1 MNLSKPQIMIY
12 NMVKIAGDVIANN
25 CSSMLIEGR
34 REECELQRA
43 LNELFRINDAL
54 RFRLKYDS
62 SEVYQEIAD
71 FEERNFDVLYFNDKD
86 ELSEY
91 AEAYSQ
97 EVLDSSVEL
106 CDFKI
111 VVLPEHFGLL
121 VKLHHII
128 SDAWTFGLLY
138 TQYNNLLN
146 NAEVSAYSYTDYLET
161 EKAYA
166 DSKRYSRDREFFY
179 NQIKSVENISYL
191 CDKETTDFSTR
202 RKVFILDSEKAKK
215 INEFASENNCSV
227 FSVFSLALATY
238 ISKVKITEDPFFI
251 GTTILNRHNDKELNT
266 AGVFIN
272 TVPLLFDINSEN
284 SFSSNLE
291 KTEDNLMSV
300 FRHQKYT
307 YNDLMSDLRK
317 ENKGY
322 GKLYD
327 VMINYMNATIEFTDE
342 CIHSSWYHNGMQV
355 ESLQIHID
363 DRDNEGIFKI
373 HYDYQTEKF
382 TESDIDRLHSNIC
395 ALLEDALTHPDK
407 KISEISI
414 VSEEEREKLFSFND
428 TFAEY
433 ERDKCIHELFEAN
446 AVATPDKVA
455 LVACDKTLTYKELNE
470 EANKIAHSLIAMGI
484 GNGDIVGLMLPRKS
498 YLLAA
503 LLGILKSGAA
513 YLPIDS
519 ELPAERIEYMCQDA
533 GAALVVS
540 PDNIDALLNNSEA
553 SNPDVKISN
562 DSLCYCIYT
571 SGSTGLPKGVMAK
584 HRNVV
589 NYVSKNKHNIA
600 GKIITED
607 FETIVS
613 ISTCSFDIFITET
626 ILPLVNGLR
635 FILADE
641 QQCRNQYAL
650 NKLLSKEKGEFLQT
664 TPTKFKVLTAEPT
677 QRDFLRNVKAI
688 LLGGEAMEE
697 SYLKELRKITNAKIY
712 NIYGATEVPIW
723 STIADTDTF
732 TDAITIGKPFANT
745 RVYILDKH
753 LKPVPIGVAGEL
765 CIGGDSVSGGYLN
778 RPELTAEKFIDN
790 PFTEGKLY
798 RTGDNAYW
806 RGDGNLVYIGRSDFQ
821 VKIRGLRIELGE
833 IESAIQAIEGIKRAV
848 VVVRKDKSDRQLICA
863 FYTGEEKKISE
874 IKGLIGSKLPKYMIP
889 HIFTRLEEM
898 PLTTSGKANRNALP
912 EIDLENIGTDTEYV
926 APETDRE
933 IILAESI
940 GNVLESERVS
950 VLDNFFD
957 IGGDSLKAIEL
968 TAKLEEKGYT
978 VAIRTIFSCKD
989 IRELAAR
996 LEAKE
1001 TEEEKIEYGN
1011 VLPATAAQMRVYTA
1025 QMLKPESTL
1034 YNITYAFRAE
1044 NTDKQRLEAAV
1055 NGLIARHESLRTRFE
1070 NRQGTICQIIDSTA
1084 YVSVEEAESINS
1096 FARPFEL
1103 DKSPLIR
1110 VGCNEESIVIDMH
1123 HIIVDGE
1130 SMPVFFRELNELYM
1144 GREIKEDAVQ
1154 YGEFAVTDGYTKE
1167 NESYWLDVFSTQ
1179 APSLELPCDR
1189 QRPAEQ
1195 SFDGA
1200 VYYGQIDI
1208 GLHGKIEEKCKEAG
1222 ITPYVYYMA
1231 CLSVLLSKLSGSE
1244 DIVIGTPISGRQ
1256 SRFLDAVGMFVNT
1269 IALRSRP
1276 DGNKTIS
1283 ELLNEIRDGSIEAI
1297 DNQNYPFGELVKK
1310 LGIEQ
1315 SGRNPMF
1322 DIMLAYQSFELTDIS
1337 FADKKAELIPLEI
1350 SAAKCD
1356 ITFNILPRKDDVVL
1370 AAEYCTAIFT
1380 EEKIGS
1386 FSDMYIALLE
1396 QCLDDEQYIK
1406 DVSVT
1411 DVDLIDSF
1419 NNTAHTY
1426 DIPYGS
1432 TLYSL
1437 FEKTAKDN
1445 SDKVCIGT
1453 AEKAVTFGE
1462 LLDISEALDARLRE
1476 ITDNKKSVVAVIAE
1490 RSIEMYGAVY
1500 GIIRGGN
1507 AYLPIDPSY
1516 PADRIGYILSDSNA
1530 AAVVA
1535 QGKFTHLAG
1544 NVPCVDMTELLGKAH
1559 STESVPCL
1567 AEADDTAYV
1576 IYTSG
1581 STGNPKGARVSHKSA
1596 VNRIMWIH
1604 DKYPLGGN
1612 DVILQKTPYTFDVSV
1627 WELFWWGAV
1636 GGSLAASKPDEHF
1649 LPEKILLE
1657 TEKNKV
1663 THIHFVPSVFELFL
1677 NYLESHREEAY
1688 KFGSVKYVFLSGEA
1702 LSASLVQRFYK
1713 LFSCERVTVH
1723 NLYGPT
1729 ECAVDVTYYD
1739 CTEEEIDPV
1748 PIGKPIYNTQL
1759 HIVDKY
1765 MNLVPIGVQGEICIA
1780 GMNVGQGY
1788 LNNEKFTNERFI
1800 DNPFGEGKLYRTGDL
1815 GYWKEDGNIVFVG
1828 RNDFQVKVRGLRIE
1842 LGEIE
1847 NAVSEVEGIALS
1859 VAVVR
1864 EDNQGRQF
1872 ICAFYTGKEVESKLI
1887 KAQLS
1892 EKLPKYMIP
1901 NIFVRLEEMP
1911 LTTSG
1916 KINRKALPE
1925 VDLESIETLAEYIAP
1940 ETDKE
1945 KILADCISEVLGAEK
1960 ISVADNFFDIGGDSL
1975 KAIELSAR
1983 LEAEGYEIR
1992 VKDIFESGNIREL
2005 AEKLEE
2011 NTREYVKAEYG
2022 SVLPATAAQMRVY
2035 TAQMLKP
2042 ESTLYNITYA
2052 FRAENTDKQRL
2063 EAAVNGLIARHES
2076 LRTRFENRQGTIC
2089 QIIDSTAYVSVEEA
2103 ESINSF
2109 ARPFELDKSPLI
2121 RVGCNE
2127 ESIVIDMHHI
2137 IVDGESMPVFFREL
2151 NELYMGREIKEDAVQ
2166 YGEFA
2171 VTDGYTKENESYWL
2185 DVFSTQAPSL
2195 ELPCDRQRLAEQSF
2209 DGAVYYG
2216 QIDKALHG
2224 KIEEKCRQS
2233 GITPYIYYM
2242 ACLSVLLSK
2251 LSGSE
2256 DIVIG
2261 TPISGRQSRFLNT
2274 VGMFVNTI
2282 ALRSRPEGEKTFG
2295 DLLGEIRESSV
2306 CAIDNQNYPFGELVK
2321 KLGIEQSGR
2330 NPMFDIM
2337 LAYQS
2342 FELTDI
2348 SFADKKAELIPLEI
2362 SAAKC
2367 DITFNILP
2375 RKDDVVLAAEY
2386 CTDLFKEEKILSFT
2400 DMYISLLEKCL
2411 DSERY
2416 IRDVSVT
2423 CMKQLEGFNKT
2434 AAEYPEDKC
2443 IHELFEAQAEKT
2455 PEKTALIAVDK
2466 TLTYRALNEE
2476 ANRIAHSLIGRGI
2489 GRGDTVGLML
2499 PRKSYLLSA
2508 LFGILKTGAAYLPI
2522 DSELPEERIEYMCKD
2537 ADAGLV
2543 VSEENIV
2550 SLLSSDNIANPCKE
2564 ITPEAVCYC
2573 IYTSGSTGQPKG
2585 VLAKH
2590 RNVVNYISKNEHNIA
2605 GKIIKDDFEAIVSIS
2620 TCSFDIFVTETVL
2633 PLVNG
2638 WRTVLADE
2646 QQCRNQYALNKL
2658 LSKEKGEFLQT
2669 TPTKLKVLLS
2679 DPAQR
2684 GFMSNI
2690 RALLLGGEAMELPFL
2705 YELRKLTDAKIYN
2718 IYGATEVPIWSTI
2731 ADTETFTDAVTI
2743 GKPFANT
2750 QVYILDKYLKPV
2762 PVGVAGE
2769 LCIGGDSVSGG
2780 YLNRPELTAE
2790 KFIDNPFGEGKLYRT
2805 GDNAYWR
2812 EDGNLAYIGRSDFQ
2826 VKIRGL
2832 RIELGEIE
2840 SAIQRTDGIN
2850 RAVVVVRRDKEDRQ
2864 LICAFYTG
2872 EEKKAN
2878 QLREEL
2884 GKSLPKYMIPHI
2896 FTHLAEMPLTASG
2909 KANRNALPEIDLEN
2923 ISTETEYVA
2932 PSSSEEAV
2940 LAECAG
2946 VVLGHERVSV
2956 LDNFFDIGG
2965 DSLKAIELTAKLEER
2980 GYTVI
2985 IKDIFSSRNIR
2996 ELAARLEEKET
3007 EEIKTEYGNVLPA
3020 TAAQMRAYTA
3030 QMMQPDSTMYNITY
3044 AFRAEQLNKT
3054 LLERAVNRLIERHE
3068 SLRTRFEN
3076 RDGEIMQIIEERA
3089 EISVE
3094 DISDTVGFAKAFDLS
3109 RAPLIRVGCTK
3120 DSIVIDI
3127 HHIVIDGESMPVFFR
3142 ELNEL
3147 YMGREL
3153 PEAVQYGE
3161 FAVTDGYTQENESYW
3176 LRIFEEEAPVSEIPA
3191 DYPRGAEQSFR
3202 GSNIYEQIDINL
3214 HREIEKKS
3222 KKKGITPYVYYMAC
3236 LSVLLSKL
3244 SGNEDIVTGTP
3255 ISGRQSRYL
3264 NTVGMFVNT
3273 VALRSKPEGNKTISE
3288 LLDEIRASSVDA
3300 ISNQSYPFGKLLQ
3313 KVNANSSGRNTMFN
3327 VMLAYQSFE
3336 MTDITFADKKAE
3348 LIPLLSEASKCDMS
3362 FNVLPRR
3369 DDVILSVEYCTDLF
3383 RKETVSK
3390 FVQMYCSLLEQ
3401 CLDDDKYIKD
3411 ISVRDTVLT
3420 DSFNNTEHSYAV
3432 PESSTVYSLFERVAK
3447 ENKDKVCIVAD
3458 KKVTFGELV
3467 SISEALDAK
3476 IRRITSG
3483 EKSVVAV
3490 IAERSIEMY
3499 AAIYGIIRGGN
3510 AYLPID
3516 PDYPQDR
3523 INYILSNSGAA
3534 AVVSQG
3540 KFVCKAEG
3548 IPCVDMTGFIRAS
3561 EETTVPECSCKPE
3574 DTAYVIYTSG
3584 STGAPKG
3591 AKVSHK
3597 SVINRILWMHDKYP
3611 LEKDDVILQKTP
3623 YTFDVSVWELFWW
3636 GMVGGRLAA
3645 SRPGEHFLP
3654 ARILDE
3660 VAKNKATHLHFV
3672 PSVFE
3677 LFLNY
3682 LEAHIDERS
3691 KFDSVKYVFLSG
3703 EALSANLVQRFY
3715 GLYDYG
3721 KVTLHNLYGPTEC
3734 TVDVTY
3740 YDCVP
3745 ADTDPVPI
3753 GKPVYNTQMY
3763 VVDRYNN
3770 IVPVG
3775 VTGELCI
3782 AGINVG
3788 QGYLNNERLTNERF
3802 IDNPFGEGKLY
3813 RTGDLAYWKEDGNI
3827 VFTGRKDSQIKLN
3840 GQRVEISEIEAVIS
3854 SVESVESVA
3863 VLLRSIKGRDVLVA
3877 FYSGKNASDEMIK
3890 NVCRE
3895 KLPKYMVPSFAVQLE
3910 HMPLNKNGKLDR
3922 RALADM
3928 EFSVPEAET
3937 DKPAND
3943 LERYICGVF
3952 EEILDERNI
3961 GRNSDFFELGGT
3973 SYSMISLLTE
3983 EGFEN
3988 VSAADFMR
3996 NPTPA
4001 ALADMLS
4008 KKAFS
4013 TAEYLEGL
4021 YVPENPGKALIILP
4035 FAGGGAEAFGNF
4047 VASLKKVRSDVA
4059 VYYIRYLRSFEECK
4073 NAADEISVL
4082 LKDMPLMFYSHCVG
4096 SAVALQ
4102 IILQL
4107 ENMGVPVAHY
4117 FAGASIPP
4125 KKPTGKSIW
4134 NNVPDKIIKSIL
4146 VKSGAELKRLDK
4158 AVLAD
4163 VLRCFRK
4170 DTDFAVSAFSEL
4182 KHRIVSPVTVVVSKT
4197 DPFTRRYK
4205 AAEKIWSRYAQNI
4218 SKVEFISTDSHYFQ
4232 STESDELADI
4242 VLKNK

>member
-34 REECELQRA
+34 KDEGELQRA

-71 FEERNFDVLYFNDKD
+71 FEEREFDVLYFNDKE

-91 AEAYSQ
+91 AEAYSK
-97 EVLDSSVEL
+97 ELLDSSVEL
-106 CDFKI
+106 CNFKI

-146 NAEVSAYSYTDYLET
+146 NVEVSAYSYIDYLET

-166 DSKRYSRDREFFY
+166 DSKRYLRDREFFY
-179 NQIKSVENISYL
+179 NQIRSVENISYL
-191 CDKETTDFSTR
+191 SDKETTDFSTK
-202 RKVFILDSEKAKK
+202 RKVFILDSERAKK
-215 INEFASENNCSV
+215 INEFASEYNCSV

-238 ISKVKITEDPFFI
+238 ISKVKIPEEPFFI

-272 TVPLLFDINSEN
+272 TVPLLFDLDSEN

-342 CIHSSWYHNGMQV
+342 CIHSSWYHNGMQA

-363 DRDNEGIFKI
+363 DRDREGIFKI

-382 TESDIDRLHSNIC
+382 TENDIDRLHSNIC
-395 ALLEDALTHPDK
+395 TLLEDALVAPDK
-407 KISEISI
+407 KISEINMLSAD
-414 VSEEEREKLFSFND
+414 EKKKLLSFND

-433 ERDKCIHELFEAN
+433 ESNKCIHELFEAQVT
-446 AVATPDKVA
+446 AEPDKVA
-455 LVACDKTLTYKELNE
+455 LVACDKTLTYRQLNE
-470 EANKIAHSLIAMGI
+470 EANKIAHALIDMGI
-484 GNGDIVGLMLPRKS
+484 GKGDIVGLMLPRKS
-498 YLLAA
+498 YLLSA
-503 LLGILKSGAA
+503 LIGILKSGAA

-519 ELPAERIEYMCQDA
+519 ELPAERIEYMCQDT
-533 GAALVVS
+533 GAALVIS
-540 PDNIDALLNNSEA
+540 PDNIDTLLSNSDA
-553 SNPDVKISN
+553 SNPDVEISN

-571 SGSTGLPKGVMAK
+571 SGSTGHPKGVMAK

-589 NYVSKNKHNIA
+589 NYISKNKHNIA
-600 GKIITED
+600 GKIITDD
-607 FETIVS
+607 FEAIVS
-613 ISTCSFDIFITET
+613 ISTCSFDIFVTET
-626 ILPLVNGLR
+626 VLPLVNGLR
-635 FILADE
+635 SILADE

-664 TPTKFKVLTAEPT
+664 TPTKFKALTADPN
-677 QRDFLRNVKAI
+677 QREFLRNVKAI
-688 LLGGEAMEE
+688 LLGGEAMET
-697 SYLKELRKITNAKIY
+697 SYLNELRKITKAKIY
-712 NIYGATEVPIW
+712 NIYGTTEVPIW

-732 TDAITIGKPFANT
+732 VDAVTVGKPFANT
-745 RVYILDKH
+745 QVYILDKH
-753 LKPVPIGVAGEL
+753 RNLVPVGVTGEL
-765 CIGGDSVSGGYLN
+765 CIAGDSVSGGYLGK
-778 RPELTAEKFIDN
+778 PELTAEKFIDN
-790 PFTEGKLY
+790 PFGEGKLY

-806 RGDGNLVYIGRSDFQ
+806 REDGNLVYIGRSDFQ

-833 IESAIQAIEGIKRAV
+833 IESAIQAIDGINRAV
-848 VVVRKDKSDRQLICA
+848 VVVRKDKEDRQLICA
-863 FYTGEEKKISE
+863 FYTGEEKSVKDFRE
-874 IKGLIGSKLPKYMIP
+874 KLGRGLPKYMIP
-889 HIFTRLEEM
+889 HIFTHLSEM
-898 PLTTSGKANRNALP
+898 PLTSSGKANRNALP
-912 EIDLENIGTDTEYV
+912 EIALENISTETEYI
-926 APETDRE
+926 APETDKE
-933 IILAESI
+933 KILADCISE
-940 GNVLESERVS
+940 VLGAEKIS
-950 VLDNFFD
+950 VADNFFD
-957 IGGDSLKAIEL
+957 MGGDSLKAIEL

-989 IRELAAR
+989 IRELALK
-996 LEAKE
+996 LEEK
-1001 TEEEKIEYGN
+1001 EEEAAEIGYDR

-1025 QMLKPESTL
+1025 QMMEPSSAM
-1034 YNITYAFRAE
+1034 YNITFAFRSE
-1044 NTDKQRLEAAV
+1044 QVNKERLERAV
-1055 NGLIARHESLRTRFE
+1055 NNLIARHESLRTHFE
-1070 NRQGTICQIIDSTA
+1070 NRDGQIVQVIDEKAEISVVSLSGT
-1084 YVSVEEAESINS
+1084 ENLAE
-1096 FARPFEL
+1096 PFDL
-1103 DKSPLIR
+1103 GASPLLR
-1110 VGCNEESIVIDMH
+1110 VGCNEDTVVVSLH
-1123 HIIVDGE
+1123 HIIADGE

-1144 GREIKEDAVQ
+1144 GRALKDTVQ
-1154 YGEFAVTDGYTKE
+1154 YGEFAVTDEYTEE
-1167 NESYWLDVFSTQ
+1167 NERYWLDVFSGEI
-1179 APSLELPCDR
+1179 PELNL
-1189 QRPAEQ
+1189 PADHPRGAVQ
-1195 SFDGA
+1195 SFEGGNI
-1200 VYYGQIDI
+1200 YRQIDI
-1208 GLHGKIEEKCKEAG
+1208 GLHRKIEDKCKDAG

-1231 CLSVLLSKLSGSE
+1231 CLSVLLNKLSGNE
-1244 DIVIGTPISGRQ
+1244 DIVIGTPVSGRK
-1256 SRFLDAVGMFVNT
+1256 SRYLGTVGMFVNT
-1269 IALRSRP
+1269 VALRSKP

-1283 ELLNEIRDGSIEAI
+1283 ELLGEIRDSSIEAI
-1297 DNQNYPFGELVKK
+1297 DNQSYPFGELVRK
-1310 LGIEQ
+1310 LGIDT

-1322 DIMLAYQSFELTDIS
+1322 DVMLAYQSFELTDII
-1337 FADKKAELIPLEI
+1337 FADKDAELIPLEG

-1356 ITFNILPRKDDVVL
+1356 ITFNILPRKNDVVL
-1370 AAEYCTAIFT
+1370 AAEYCSAIFT
-1380 EEKIGS
+1380 EEKIVR
-1386 FSDMYIALLE
+1386 FADMYISLLE
-1396 QCLDDEQYIK
+1396 KCLDDTSCIK
-1406 DVSVT
+1406 DISVT
-1411 DVDLIDSF
+1411 DMKLVGGF
-1419 NNTAHTY
+1419 NDTAHTY
-1426 DIPYGS
+1426 SIPDGS

-1437 FEKTAKDN
+1437 FEKAAKEN
-1445 SDKVCIGT
+1445 SDKVCVT
-1453 AEKAVTFGE
+1453 TSEKSVTFGT
-1462 LLDISEALDARLRE
+1462 LLSISERLDARLRE
-1476 ITDNKKSVVAVIAE
+1476 ITDNKKSVIAVIAE
-1490 RSIEMYGAVY
+1490 RSIEMYAAIY

-1507 AYLPIDPSY
+1507 AYLPIDPDY
-1516 PADRIGYILSDSNA
+1516 PPERIDYILKNSGA

-1535 QGKFTHLAG
+1535 QGNFKG
-1544 NVPCVDMTELLGKAH
+1544 RVSDIPCVDMTAFL
-1559 STESVPCL
+1559 STEEEKEIPECV
-1567 AEADDTAYV
+1567 AVTDDTAYV

-1581 STGNPKGARVSHKSA
+1581 STGTPKGAKISHKSA
-1596 VNRIMWIH
+1596 VNRILWMH
-1604 DKYPLGGN
+1604 EKYPLCSD

-1627 WELFWWGAV
+1627 WEIFWWGIV
-1636 GGSLAASKPDEHF
+1636 GGCLTASDPGEHF
-1649 LPEKILLE
+1649 LPAKILGAVAE
-1657 TEKNKV
+1657 NKV
-1663 THIHFVPSVFELFL
+1663 THLHFVPSVFELFL
-1677 NYLESHREEAY
+1677 NYLETHSEECD
-1688 KFGSVKYVFLSGEA
+1688 KFSSVKYVFLSGEA
-1702 LSASLVQRFYK
+1702 LSAKLIERFYK
-1713 LFSCERVTVH
+1713 LFDYDKVTLH

-1739 CTEEEIDPV
+1739 CSPDDNDPV
-1748 PIGKPIYNTQL
+1748 PIGKPVYNTQMYV
-1759 HIVDKY
+1759 VDKY
-1765 MNLVPIGVQGEICIA
+1765 GNIVPAGVTGELCIA
-1780 GMNVGQGY
+1780 GVNVGQGY
-1788 LNNEKFTNERFI
+1788 INNPELTAERFI
-1800 DNPFGEGKLYRTGDL
+1800 DNPFGEGKLYRTGDNA
-1815 GYWKEDGNIVFVG
+1815 YWREDGNIIFVG
-1828 RNDFQVKVRGLRIE
+1828 RNDYQVKIRGLRIE

-1847 NAVSEVEGIALS
+1847 NAMSDIEGIINSTAI
-1859 VAVVR
+1859 VR
-1864 EDNQGRQF
+1864 KDSGGRPL
-1872 ICAFYTGKEVESKLI
+1872 ICAFYTGKELSSKEI
-1887 KAQLS
+1887 REVLS
-1892 EKLPKYMIP
+1892 AELPKYMIP
-1901 NIFVRLEEMP
+1901 NIFIHLDEMP
-1911 LTTSG
+1911 LTSSG
-1916 KINRKALPE
+1916 KANRNALPE
-1925 VDLESIETLAEYIAP
+1925 IDLENISTEAEYIAP

-1960 ISVADNFFDIGGDSL
+1960 ISVADNFFDMGGDSL
-1975 KAIELSAR
+1975 KAIELTAR
-1983 LEAEGYEIR
+1983 LEEKGYTVA
-1992 VKDIFESGNIREL
+1992 VKMIFSCKDIREL
-2005 AEKLEE
+2005 AQMLTEATEE
-2011 NTREYVKAEYG
+2011 YIKVEYG
-2022 SVLPATAAQMRVY
+2022 NVLPATAAQMRVY
-2035 TAQMLKP
+2035 TAQMLNP
-2042 ESTLYNITYA
+2042 ESTMYNITYA
-2052 FRAENTDKQRL
+2052 FKAENTDSQRL
-2063 EAAVNGLIARHES
+2063 EAAVNSLVARHES

-2089 QIIDSTAYVSVEEA
+2089 QIIDGVSDVRVEEIGN
-2103 ESINSF
+2103 INSF
-2109 ARPFELDKSPLI
+2109 ARAFELDRSPLI

-2137 IVDGESMPVFFREL
+2137 AVDGESIPVIFREL
-2151 NELYMGREIKEDAVQ
+2151 NELYMGREIREEAVQ

-2171 VTDGYTKENESYWL
+2171 AKQTDYAENEKYWL
-2185 DVFSTQAPSL
+2185 DVFLTQPPSL
-2195 ELPCDRQRLAEQSF
+2195 ELPYDRQRPATQSF
-2209 DGAVYYG
+2209 EGAVYYR
-2216 QIDKALHG
+2216 QTDKALHG
-2224 KIEEKCRQS
+2224 KIEEKCRQR
-2233 GITPYIYYM
+2233 GITPYVYYM

-2251 LSGSE
+2251 LSGNE

-2261 TPISGRQSRFLNT
+2261 TPVSGRQSRFLDA

-2282 ALRSRPEGEKTFG
+2282 ALRSRPEGEKTFTV
-2295 DLLGEIRESSV
+2295 LLEEIRESSV
-2306 CAIDNQNYPFGELVK
+2306 CAIDNQSYPFGELVK

-2330 NPMFDIM
+2330 NPLYDVM
-2337 LAYQS
+2337 LSYQS
-2342 FELTDI
+2342 YELTDI
-2348 SFADKKAELIPLEI
+2348 TFADKKAELIPLEV

-2367 DITFNILP
+2367 DITFNVLP
-2375 RKDDVVLAAEY
+2375 RKNDVVLAAEY
-2386 CTDLFKEEKILSFT
+2386 CTELFNEEKIRSFT
-2400 DMYISLLEKCL
+2400 EMYISLLEKCL
-2411 DSERY
+2411 DDEQY
-2416 IRDVSVT
+2416 IRDISVT
-2423 CMKQLEGFNKT
+2423 DMKALEGFNET
-2434 AAEYPEDKC
+2434 SAEYPKDKC

-2455 PEKTALIAVDK
+2455 PEKTAVVASDK
-2466 TLTYRALNEE
+2466 TLTYRQLNEE
-2476 ANRIAHSLIGRGI
+2476 ANRIAHSLIEKGI
-2489 GRGDTVGLML
+2489 GKGDMVGLML

-2522 DSELPEERIEYMCKD
+2522 DSELPRERIEYMCKD
-2537 ADAGLV
+2537 AAVRLV
-2543 VSEENIV
+2543 ISDENIGSV
-2550 SLLSSDNIANPCKE
+2550 LSADNTANPCKE
-2564 ITPEAVCYC
+2564 ITPESVCYC

-2620 TCSFDIFVTETVL
+2620 TCSFDIFITETVL

-2638 WRTVLADE
+2638 WRTILADE

-2705 YELRKLTDAKIYN
+2705 YELRKLTKAKIYN

-2731 ADTETFTDAVTI
+2731 ADTDTFTDAVTI

-2750 QVYILDKYLKPV
+2750 RVYILDKHLMPV

-2840 SAIQRTDGIN
+2840 SAIQRIEGIN
-2850 RAVVVVRRDKEDRQ
+2850 RAVVVVRKDKEDRQ

-2872 EEKKAN
+2872 EDKKAS

-2923 ISTETEYVA
+2923 ISTEAEYVA
-2932 PSSSEEAV
+2932 PSTSAETV
-2940 LAECAG
+2940 LAECTG
-2946 VVLGHERVSV
+2946 KVLGYEKVSV

-2965 DSLKAIELTAKLEER
+2965 DSLKAIELTARLEEK
-2980 GYTVI
+2980 GYTVAV
-2985 IKDIFSSRNIR
+2985 KEIFSCKNIR
-2996 ELAARLEEKET
+2996 ELAVKLEEKEA
-3007 EEIKTEYGNVLPA
+3007 EERNTEYGNVLHA
-3020 TAAQMRAYTA
+3020 TAAQMRVYTA

-3044 AFRAEQLNKT
+3044 AFKTDELNKS
-3054 LLERAVNRLIERHE
+3054 LLEKAVNRLIARHE

-3076 RDGEIMQIIEERA
+3076 RDGEIMQIIEEYA

-3161 FAVTDGYTQENESYW
+3161 FAVADGYTQENESYW

-3214 HREIEKKS
+3214 HKEIEEKS
-3222 KKKGITPYVYYMAC
+3222 KERGITPYVYYMAC

-3273 VALRSKPEGNKTISE
+3273 VALRSKPEGNKKISE
-3288 LLDEIRASSVDA
+3288 LLDEIRVSSVGA
-3300 ISNQSYPFGKLLQ
+3300 ISNQSYPFGELNK
-3313 KVNANSSGRNTMFN
+3313 KVNANSSGRNTLFN

-3336 MTDITFADKKAE
+3336 MTDITFADRKVE

-3362 FNVLPRR
+3362 FNILPRK
-3369 DDVILSVEYCTDLF
+3369 DDVVLSVEYCTELF
-3383 RKETVSK
+3383 REETVSK
-3390 FVQMYCSLLEQ
+3390 LIEMYTSLLEQ
-3401 CLDDDKYIKD
+3401 CLDGDKYIKD
-3411 ISVRDTVLT
+3411 ISVSDTDLT
-3420 DSFNNTEHSYAV
+3420 DSFNDTEHSYAV
-3432 PESSTVYSLFERVAK
+3432 PENSTVYSLFEKVAK
-3447 ENKDKVCIVAD
+3447 ENSEKVCIVAD

-3467 SISEALDAK
+3467 NISEKLDAR
-3476 IRRITSG
+3476 IRRITNG

-3490 IAERSIEMY
+3490 IAERSVEMY
-3499 AAIYGIIRGGN
+3499 GAIYGIIRGGN
-3510 AYLPID
+3510 AYMPID
-3516 PDYPQDR
+3516 PDYPQER
-3523 INYILSNSGAA
+3523 IDYILRNSGAS
-3534 AVVSQG
+3534 AVVAQG
-3540 KFVCKAEG
+3540 KFTHLAGNV
-3548 IPCVDMTGFIRAS
+3548 PCVDMTDFLSFADDT
-3561 EETTVPECSCKPE
+3561 EVPVCACEAD

-3584 STGAPKG
+3584 STGTPKG

-3611 LEKDDVILQKTP
+3611 LGENDVILQKTP
-3623 YTFDVSVWELFWW
+3623 YTFDVSVWEHFWW
-3636 GMVGGRLAA
+3636 GMCGGSLAV
-3645 SRPGEHFLP
+3645 SKPGEHFLP
-3654 ARILDE
+3654 LKILDE
-3660 VAKNKATHLHFV
+3660 VAKNKVTHIHFV

-3682 LEAHIDERS
+3682 LEAHTDESS

-3715 GLYDYG
+3715 ELYDYD

-3745 ADTDPVPI
+3745 SDTDPVPI

-3763 VVDRYNN
+3763 VVDKYGN

-3782 AGINVG
+3782 AGVNVG
-3788 QGYLNNERLTNERF
+3788 QGYINNPELTAERF

-3827 VFTGRKDSQIKLN
+3827 VFAGRKDSQIKLN
-3840 GQRVEISEIEAVIS
+3840 GQRIEISEIEAVIS
-3854 SVESVESVA
+3854 SAESIESVA
-3863 VLLRSIKGRDVLVA
+3863 VLLRRVKGRDVLVA

-3890 NVCRE
+3890 DMCRN
-3895 KLPKYMVPSFAVQLE
+3895 KLPKYMVPSFAVRLE
-3910 HMPLNKNGKLDR
+3910 RMPLNKNGKLDR
-3922 RALADM
+3922 KALAAID
-3928 EFSVPEAET
+3928 FSVPEAET
-3937 DKPAND
+3937 DKPVND

-3952 EEILDERNI
+3952 EEILDEKNI
-3961 GRNSDFFELGGT
+3961 GRNSDFFESGGT
-3973 SYSMISLLTE
+3973 SYSMISLLSE

-4008 KKAFS
+4008 KKSFS

-4021 YVPENPGKALIILP
+4021 YIPENPAEALIILP

-4047 VASLKKVRSDVA
+4047 VASLKKSRSDVA

-4073 NAADEISVL
+4073 NAADEISEL
-4082 LKDMPLMFYSHCVG
+4082 LKGVPLMFYSHCVG

-4107 ENMGVPVAHY
+4107 ERLGVPVVHY

-4125 KKPTGKSIW
+4125 KKYTDKNIW
-4134 NNVPDKIIKSIL
+4134 NKVPDKIIKRIL
-4146 VKSGAELKRLDK
+4146 VRSGAELNSLDK
-4158 AVLAD
+4158 AVLTD
-4163 VLRCFRK
+4163 VLRRFRE

-4182 KHRIVSPVTVVVSKT
+4182 KCRIASPVTVIISKT

-4205 AAEKIWSRYAQNI
+4205 MAEKIWSRYAQDI
-4218 SKVEFISTDSHYFQ
+4218 RKVEFINTDSHYFQ

-4242 VLKNK
+4242 ILKNE